1 MKRIRSG
8 RGLGDTLYMQSVV
21 RHLLTKGE
29 RLEVCTDYP
38 EVFDGMPVNFAPFA
52 RHNINYLCH
61 YTKRKTEKTNQWEDI
76 YLTAGLKDVE
86 LKIDWKVKN
95 KSLVEE
101 VKNQS
106 EGKKILFVH
115 GGREPMARKDRF
127 GRDLLPNGDVFNRTL
142 RLLSDFFSV
151 HVGDSELLYPVYADK
166 SLNRQTSVSDLLD
179 IAYIS
184 DAFYGQCSFIIPL
197 AESFSKPLLVVWS
210 NKGLH
215 SGEPYIAT
223 ITPRKI
229 LSKKTS
235 TYIIDNWSDIQ
246 IKERINEFRG
256 L

>member
-1 MKRIRSG
+1 
-8 RGLGDTLYMQSVV
+8 
-21 RHLLTKGE
+21 
-29 RLEVCTDYP
+29 
-38 EVFDGMPVNFAPFA
+38 MPVSFAPFA

-86 LKIDWKVKN
+86 LRIDWKVKN
-95 KSLVEE
+95 QGLVEE
-101 VKNQS
+101 VKSQAQ
-106 EGKKILFVH
+106 GKKILFVH

-127 GRDLLPNGDVFNRTL
+127 GRDLLPNGDVFNRTM
-142 RLLSDFFSV
+142 RLLDDFFSV
-151 HVGDSELLYPVYADK
+151 HLGDSELLYPIYADK

-179 IAYIS
+179 IASIS

-197 AESFSKPLLVVWS
+197 AESFNKPLLVVWS

-215 SGEPYIAT
+215 SGEHYIAT

-235 TYIIDNWSDIQ
+235 TYIIDDWSDLQ
-246 IKERINEFRG
+246 IKERLNEFRQICQ

>member
-21 RHLLTKGE
+21 RHLVSKGE
-29 RLEVCTDYP
+29 KLEVCTDYP
-38 EVFDGMPVNFAPFA
+38 EVFDGMKVSFAPFA

-86 LKIDWKVKN
+86 LKIDWNVKN
-95 KSLVEE
+95 QSLVEE
-101 VKNQS
+101 VKSQA

-115 GGREPMARKDRF
+115 GGREPMARKDKF
-127 GRDLLPNGDVFNRTL
+127 GRELLPNGDVFNRTL
-142 RLLSDFFSV
+142 RELNFFSV
-151 HVGDSELLYPVYADK
+151 HMGDSELLYPVYADK
-166 SLNRQTSVSDLLD
+166 CLNRQTSVSDLLD
-179 IAYIS
+179 IASIA

-197 AESFSKPLLVVWS
+197 AESFNKPLLVVWS

-235 TYIIDNWSDIQ
+235 TYIVDNWSETQ
-246 IKERINEFRG
+246 IKERVNEFCK